1 MPGEIRQA
9 EKTGKTVEEAVEFAL
24 AELGIGKEDA
34 EIEIL
39 EEGNKGLFGI
49 IGSRAARVK
58 FKEKKRPEKIIQSFL
73 EKIFQAMHI
82 EAKTDLQFDGEQYYV
97 SFQGKELGILIGR
110 RGDTLDALQ
119 YLVNLVVNRQ
129 VEKRVR
135 IVLDVEEYRRRR
147 EETLIR
153 LAQRLSEKV
162 KRTRKHVV
170 LEPMNPQERRVIH
183 TALQNDASVYTFS
196 QGNEPFRKVVISP
209 KK

>member
-24 AELGIGKEDA
+24 AELGISKEDA

-58 FKEKKRPEKIIQSFL
+58 VKEKKRPEKIIQSFL